1 MTLGFAAALA
11 IVAIFALGTLLFET
25 MRRKA
30 ASELASLARR
40 VEPQGPSIVP

>member
-11 IVAIFALGTLLFET
+11 IVAIIALGILLFEV

-30 ASELASLARR
+30 ASDFASLARR
-40 VEPQGPSIVP
+40 VEPQGPSLAP